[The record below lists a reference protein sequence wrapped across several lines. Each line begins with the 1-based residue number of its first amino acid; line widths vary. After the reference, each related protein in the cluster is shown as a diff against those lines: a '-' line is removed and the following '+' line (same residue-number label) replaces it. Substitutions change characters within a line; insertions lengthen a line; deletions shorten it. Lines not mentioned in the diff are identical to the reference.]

1 MLRGFAFFI
10 ISSIIFFAVA
20 IVGLF
25 HLKERGTIYFLLLAL
40 TGFFFTIALANF
52 LLDTV
57 KGLYEEYKKYRKLS
71 TFIFEF
77 FASLKLAIFLMI
89 AIGVLSMLGSTY
101 IQQGRPYEFYVQQHG
116 PEIASWIWKLWL
128 NDVFHSWYY
137 ILFIVLL
144 AINLILCSYKRLPS
158 VWKHTFSKERFQRL
172 DEHLEKHLKPVE
184 VVINPDK
191 NKVIKFLQSKGFKVF
206 VEEEGGRIYF
216 YGEKGKYSRLGVYV
230 VHIALLI
237 IMAGALIDGVFG
249 KRGTVVV
256 AEGSREDIMRSLDGQ
271 KSYRLPF
278 QIKLETFHIVSYE
291 EEAKRKG
298 KEFRGDP
305 KVKDAIASFES
316 KIQII
321 EGGKV
326 VKEGLVAVNAPF
338 EHGPYRI
345 FQATYGLT
353 GEAGWVKLSVF
364 DRNILPEDPKRAFLG
379 EVEIK
384 AGQVVEFKDML
395 LSIDRSVLNLE
406 DEKAGFEGDLK
417 PALIIKVLKDG
428 KDYNV
433 PVIYSP
439 ELTVFAFTQMPELID
454 FPYIFFMEG
463 FRPRFFSG
471 LQISYSPGAPI
482 IWTGSTLLVLGLILA
497 FYTIHR
503 KVWARLEGNTLKISF
518 WSHKLKEEFR
528 KTFLKSLE
536 ELGDVKEASGE
547 R

>member
-454 FPYIFFMEG
+454 FPYIFFMEE

-471 LQISYSPGAPI
+471 LQISYSPGTPI

>member
-206 VEEEGGRIYF
+206 VEEKGERIYL

-237 IMAGALIDGVFG
+237 IMAGALIDGIFG

-256 AEGSREDIMRSLDGQ
+256 AEGSREDIMQSLDGQ

-305 KVKDAIASFES
+305 KIKDAIASFES
-316 KIQII
+316 NIAIV
-321 EGGKV
+321 ESGKV
-326 VKEGLVAVNAPF
+326 IKEGLVAVNAPF

-353 GEAGWVKLSVF
+353 GEAGWVRLSVF

-384 AGQVVEFKDML
+384 AGQVAEFKDML

-439 ELTVFAFTQMPELID
+439 ELTVFAFSQIQELRD
-454 FPYIFFMEG
+454 FPYIMFLEG

-471 LQISYSPGAPI
+471 LQISYSPGTPI

>member
-439 ELTVFAFTQMPELID
+439 ELTVFAFSQIQELRD
-454 FPYIFFMEG
+454 FPYIMFLEG

-471 LQISYSPGAPI
+471 LQISYSPGTPI

>member
-101 IQQGRPYEFYVQQHG
+101 IQQGRPYEFYVRQHG

-158 VWKHTFSKERFQRL
+158 VWKHTFSKKRFQRL

-230 VHIALLI
+230 VHIALLV

-471 LQISYSPGAPI
+471 LQISYSPGTPI

>member
-1 MLRGFAFFI
+1 MFKGYAFFVF
-10 ISSIIFFAVA
+10 SSLAFLVVV

-40 TGFFFTIALANF
+40 TGFFFAIALTKF
-52 LLDTV
+52 LLDTAR
-57 KGLYEEYKKYRKLS
+57 GLYQEYKRYGKLS
-71 TFIFEF
+71 TFLFEF

-101 IQQGRPYEFYVQQHG
+101 IQQGKTYEFYVQRHG

-144 AINLILCSYKRLPS
+144 AVNLILCSYKRLPS
-158 VWKHTFSKERFQRL
+158 VWKHTFSRERFQKL

-184 VVINPDK
+184 VIINPDK

-206 VEEEGGRIYF
+206 VKEEGERTYF
-216 YGEKGKYSRLGVYV
+216 YGEKGRYSRLGVYV

-237 IMAGALIDGVFG
+237 IMGGALIDAIFG

-256 AEGSREDIMRSLDGQ
+256 VEGLRGDIMRSLDGQ

-298 KEFRGDP
+298 KEFKGDP
-305 KVKDAIASFES
+305 KIKDAIASFES
-316 KIQII
+316 RIQVI

-338 EHGPYRI
+338 EYGPYRI

-353 GEAGWVKLSVF
+353 GEVGWVKLSVF
-364 DRNILPEDPKRAFLG
+364 DRKILPEDPKKAFLG
-379 EVEIK
+379 EIEIRT
-384 AGQVVEFKDML
+384 GQVVEFKGML

-406 DEKAGFEGDLK
+406 DEKAGFEGNFK
-417 PALIIKVLKDG
+417 PAIVIKVLKDG

-439 ELTVFAFTQMPELID
+439 ELTVFAFFQVPELRD
-454 FPYIFFMEG
+454 FPYIFFIEE

-471 LQISYSPGAPI
+471 FQVSYSPGTPI
-482 IWTGSTLLVLGLILA
+482 IWTGSILLVFGLILA

-528 KTFLKSLE
+528 RTFLNSLE
-536 ELGDVKEASGE
+536 ELGDVKEDFGK

>member
-1 MLRGFAFFI
+1 MFKGYAFFI
-10 ISSIIFFAVA
+10 TSSISFLAVA
-20 IVGLF
+20 IIGLF
-25 HLKERGTIYFLLLAL
+25 HLKEKGTVYFLLLTI
-40 TGFFFTIALANF
+40 TGLLFAIAFTQFVLNAA
-52 LLDTV
+52 
-57 KGLYEEYKKYRKLS
+57 KSLYQEYKKEGDLS
-71 TFIFEF
+71 TFLFEF

-206 VEEEGGRIYF
+206 VEEKGERIYL

-237 IMAGALIDGVFG
+237 IMAGALIDGIFG

-305 KVKDAIASFES
+305 KIKDAIASFES
-316 KIQII
+316 NIAIV
-321 EGGKV
+321 ESGKV
-326 VKEGLVAVNAPF
+326 IKEGLVAVNAPF

-439 ELTVFAFTQMPELID
+439 ELTVFAFSQIQELRD
-454 FPYIFFMEG
+454 FPYIMFLEG

-471 LQISYSPGAPI
+471 LQISYSPGTPI

>member
-353 GEAGWVKLSVF
+353 GEAGWVRLSVF

-471 LQISYSPGAPI
+471 LQISYSPGTPI

>member
-471 LQISYSPGAPI
+471 LQISYSPGTPI